1 MKTEFQVQNLKC
13 GGCANTIVSK
23 LEAMEDVEEVQVNPE
38 SGMVEVSY
46 GSEPTAVM
54 LREKLRTL
62 GYPVLEDDNGVLLKA
77 KSYVSCAIGRFGN

>member
-1 MKTEFQVQNLKC
+1 MKIEFQVQNLKC

-46 GSEPTAVM
+46 GSEPTAVA

>member
-1 MKTEFQVQNLKC
+1 MKIEFHVQNLKC

-38 SGMVEVSY
+38 SGMVRVRY

-77 KSYVSCAIGRFGN
+77 KSYVSCAVGRFGN

>member
-1 MKTEFQVQNLKC
+1 MKIEFQVQNLKC

-23 LEAMEDVEEVQVNPE
+23 LEAMEDVKEVQVNPD
-38 SGMVEVSY
+38 SGMVKVSY
-46 GSEPTAVM
+46 GAEPTAAV

-77 KSYVSCAIGRFGN
+77 KSYISCAVGRFGN

>member
-38 SGMVEVSY
+38 SGMVRVRY

-77 KSYVSCAIGRFGN
+77 KSYVSCAVGRFGN

>member
-38 SGMVEVSY
+38 SGMVEVNY

>member
-1 MKTEFQVQNLKC
+1 MKIEFHVQNLKC

-38 SGMVEVSY
+38 SGMVRVRY

-54 LREKLRTL
+54 LREKLRTP

-77 KSYVSCAIGRFGN
+77 KSYVSCAVGRFGN

>member
-38 SGMVEVSY
+38 SGMVRVRY

>member
-1 MKTEFQVQNLKC
+1 MKIEFQVQNLKC

-23 LEAMEDVEEVQVNPE
+23 LESMEDVEEVQVNPE
-38 SGMVEVSY
+38 SGMVKVSY
-46 GSEPTAVM
+46 GSEPTAVA